1 VARKSGAALVLKK
14 IDGIERELAK
24 LKRDIIHSLII
35 KQRSNKAK
43 ESLFGSI
50 KGGDVTE
57 KMIEESQRNLFRN
70 LKDI

>member
-1 VARKSGAALVLKK
+1 MARKSGAALVLKK

>member
-1 VARKSGAALVLKK
+1 MRRKSSVAVVLKK

-35 KQRSNKAK
+35 KESVKKAK
-43 ESLFGSI
+43 ETLFGSI

-57 KMIEESQRNLFRN
+57 KIIEESQRNLFRN
-70 LKDI
+70 LKDL

>member
-1 VARKSGAALVLKK
+1 MIRKSGTALVLKK

-35 KQRSNKAK
+35 KESPKKAK
-43 ESLFGSI
+43 QSLFGSI
-50 KGGDVTE
+50 KAGDVTE

-70 LKDI
+70 LKDL

>member
-1 VARKSGAALVLKK
+1 MARKSCAAVVLRK

-24 LKRDIIHSLII
+24 LRRDIIHGLIS
-35 KQRSNKAK
+35 KDGSNKTK
-43 ESLFGSI
+43 QSLFGSI

-70 LKDI
+70 LNDL

>member
-1 VARKSGAALVLKK
+1 MARKSSAALVLKK

-35 KQRSNKAK
+35 KESPNKAK
-43 ESLFGSI
+43 QSLFGSI

-57 KMIEESQRNLFRN
+57 KMIEESKRNLFRN
-70 LKDI
+70 LKDL